1 MEIIQPL
8 RDEMTVH
15 VKVYSGRMEAFINE
29 YPLCND
35 QVEEKKKKHY
45 KFCCWLCCDCLAN
58 SVQWAGSGSR

>member
-1 MEIIQPL
+1 MSKLCPFKHFNWKMEIIQPL

-45 KFCCWLCCDCLAN
+45 EFCY
-58 SVQWAGSGSR
+58 